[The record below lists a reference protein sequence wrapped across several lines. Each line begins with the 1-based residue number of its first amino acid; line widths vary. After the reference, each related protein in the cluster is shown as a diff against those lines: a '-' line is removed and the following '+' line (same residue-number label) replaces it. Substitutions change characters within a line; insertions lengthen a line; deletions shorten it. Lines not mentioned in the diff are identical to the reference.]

1 MRRSLNFLQGK
12 ENMSSV
18 FITTGL
24 DEQEIVTVV
33 INFFSLLNAIKF
45 SQSGGGEG
53 EASPPWRIKIAMTCL
68 RYILRDECQT
78 VGTRPLALL
87 KPNVKHTQPTAI

>member
-33 INFFSLLNAIKF
+33 ISFFSLLNAIKF
-45 SQSGGGEG
+45 SKAGWGG
-53 EASPPWRIKIAMTCL
+53 ASPPWLIKISMTCL
-68 RYILRDECQT
+68 RIIIRDDSQT
-78 VGTRPLALL
+78 VGNSPLTLF
-87 KPNVKHTQPTAI
+87 